1 MVIFVKSYEIFQIIA
16 RFVVGSNNLIY
27 LCTLK
32 NSEIMKRT
40 LLSIVAVILMTGSLF
55 ARVDRYK
62 TDVDRD
68 KTINH
73 ITYELP
79 LYFAKDRTNLVG
91 VYTLATNIGGKSSGT
106 LSFDFKETENKFS
119 RELRDAMLR
128 ISKDIHDTP
137 DPHIHIAMT
146 LSSGEVLTFDG
157 SYFHD
162 WTKEEWN
169 QLIHVSYNKETKE
182 YRTYMMFPL
191 EYLKSSNRHMS
202 HNVSERYKYVLKA
215 LAKNDIVML
224 QVFDESNNANVK
236 ITIPIDRP
244 TAETIADMQ
253 KKKVKPSKAKPNKN
267 QSRAQSGRR

>member
-1 MVIFVKSYEIFQIIA
+1 
-16 RFVVGSNNLIY
+16 
-27 LCTLK
+27 
-32 NSEIMKRT
+32 MKRI
-40 LLSIVAVILMTGSLF
+40 LLSIVAVIMMTGSLF

-128 ISKDIHDTP
+128 ISKDIHQTHNP
-137 DPHIHIAMT
+137 RIYISLT
-146 LSSGEVLTFDG
+146 LASGETLTFDG

-169 QLIHVSYNKETKE
+169 QLIHVTYNKETKE

-191 EYLKSSNRHMS
+191 EYLKSSVKNMS
-202 HNVSERYKYVLKA
+202 RNSADRYKYVLKA
-215 LAKNDIVML
+215 LAKSNIVML
-224 QVFDESNNANVK
+224 QVVDESNNANVK

-244 TAETIADMQ
+244 TAETISDMQ
-253 KKKVKPSKAKPNKN
+253 KKKVKPAKAKPNKN
-267 QSRAQSGRR
+267 QNPGKVQSGRR